1 MRRCRSRVAALFLP
15 CGEKDRGDVASA
27 TTEMNSVHRYGPFIT
42 NLLHIITDVLF
53 IVKLSDIEMVAV
65 YHFGLSAGDKI
76 LLSPQPSSQSI
87 HLDEVYMYVSQGL
100 QFRFVLPYT
109 GYTYRSARLSVHR
122 PFAIGTTKI
131 DRRRPIEGEID
142 RRRSIEEE
150 KGKKKKKRKRR
161 KRKKRRRRKKYLL
174 PRAVAALACGRF
186 FSRARRWNISP

>member
-27 TTEMNSVHRYGPFIT
+27 TILQGLPYCSI
-42 NLLHIITDVLF
+42 LLRMG
-53 IVKLSDIEMVAV
+53 DIEMVAV